1 MDDIENRDLNIK
13 NSFYFKY
20 KKVGRNN
27 KSGITT
33 QSNNAVSE

>member
-20 KKVGRNN
+20 KHVGKRNN
-27 KSGITT
+27 
-33 QSNNAVSE
+33 SE